1 MRCVIT
7 PGKIAGEVFISPSKS
22 ETMRAIIFAS
32 MASGVSTISN
42 ILLSPDTFAMIEGV
56 RSFGVKVTQE
66 GTSLQIHGVGGK
78 LLLPEKEI
86 DVGNSGLALRFL
98 MALSALVEGE
108 VKITGDESIRT
119 RRPVKPLLDVYRKN
133 GMSVSSFD
141 ERGILSISGRL
152 KPGSMVI
159 DGEDSQPVSS
169 LLFSTAFLKEPSQIV
184 VLRPGEKPWVDLT
197 LHWLQFVGAS
207 IGREGYKVFEVEGNL
222 SYSGFNITV
231 GGDYSTALF
240 PIAAALV
247 TGGSMKIHGLD
258 KNSAQGDKKAL
269 DIFRQMGANIEFDKE
284 GVLVASL
291 PGQLEGVDVNI
302 NHCIDV
308 LPILAVAAAFARSK
322 TIIRGAE
329 IARYKESNRIKVMME
344 QLSKMGVKI
353 KEQSDGLI
361 ILPSKPTGATLSGE
375 KDHRVVLAL
384 MVAAAGGAGTSVVD
398 GSEVIIKSYPTAI
411 YDFLNCGMNLTLA
424 V

>member
-78 LLLPEKEI
+78 LLLPDKVI

-133 GMSVSSFD
+133 GMSVSTFD

-329 IARYKESNRIKVMME
+329 IARYKESNRIKVMVQ
-344 QLSKMGVKI
+344 QLSKMGVNLE
-353 KEQSDGLI
+353 EQSDGLI
-361 ILPSKPTGATLSGE
+361 ILPSKLTGANLSGE

-384 MVAAAGGAGTSVVD
+384 MVAAAGASGITELD
-398 GSEVIIKSYPTAI
+398 GSEVVIKSYPTAI